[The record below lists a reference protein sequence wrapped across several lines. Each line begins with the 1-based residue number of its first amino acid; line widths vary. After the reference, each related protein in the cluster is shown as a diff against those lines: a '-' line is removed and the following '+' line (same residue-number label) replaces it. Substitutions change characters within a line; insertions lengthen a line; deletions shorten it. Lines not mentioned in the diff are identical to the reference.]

1 MAAAV
6 TIEGGFAEV
15 GAGQWLM
22 GHGQPAA
29 FFGKSVRRRRKG
41 WVVRDRSRLDL
52 VETTGNAR
60 LASAP
65 RPFLTH
71 IPCAA
76 TISAVSD
83 KVLVAPASA
92 RLGDEMIKAVPMSAM
107 RALVVTVFGLPPE
120 DGDDEGSL
128 AALPPE
134 VSAATLPEVA
144 AALPPEVSSP
154 SGGAT
159 STASAGATSAA
170 AAAPTSAAPAAPT
183 SPPKG
188 GPSAWVV
195 MATAS
200 RTTRVAVT
208 DGDTL
213 SVRPEAVVAWTG
225 QRPTGFC
232 PKLGIWDI
240 LLPRGPKDLL
250 FNFHGPCLV
259 WIEGSSALSSLV
271 ARHSSLAAQRRVY
284 GL

>member
-1 MAAAV
+1 MAQTV
-6 TIEGGFAEV
+6 TIESGFAEV
-15 GAGQWLM
+15 GAGAWLM
-22 GHGQPAA
+22 GHAQPAA
-29 FFGKSVRRRRKG
+29 FFGKAVRRRRKG

-52 VETTGNAR
+52 VETTGTAR
-60 LASAP
+60 LANAS

-92 RLGDEMIKAVPMSAM
+92 RLGDQMVKAIPMSAM

-120 DGDDEGSL
+120 DGHNEGSL
-128 AALPPE
+128 TAPPPE

-144 AALPPEVSSP
+144 AALPPEASPP

-170 AAAPTSAAPAAPT
+170 SAAQTSAAPAAA
-183 SPPKG
+183 G
-188 GPSAWVV
+188 VV

-200 RTTRVAVT
+200 RTARIAVT

-232 PKLGIWDI
+232 PKLGIWDV

-250 FNFHGPCLV
+250 FNFHGPCIV
-259 WIEGSSALSSLV
+259 WVEGSFAGSAKRFNGSTV
-271 ARHSSLAAQRRVY
+271 QRFNGGGVY